1 MSTLKN
7 YETVSLEYAEE
18 GVLVV
23 TLNRPHRL
31 NALSLEMM
39 DDLLDLW
46 NSLRED
52 TKTRVIIL
60 RGAGEKGFCGGVDI
74 KEIFRTKCSM
84 LLHFITGRPA

>member
-46 NSLRED
+46 NNLR
-52 TKTRVIIL
+52 RIPRL
-60 RGAGEKGFCGGVDI
+60 G
-74 KEIFRTKCSM
+74 
-84 LLHFITGRPA
+84 LLF